1 MNQLGL
7 NSKLMIP
14 NLGEIILHLVFS
26 ISTLWSLGVVLELR
40 ITFITTIVLV
50 VFSGVLVIG
59 IYHLLIGRFE
69 IEYFRRVTAVL
80 CSLFGTFVWN
90 LGWLCGLIGGVN
102 NYWAAVTMLGWI
114 NVVFVFSLKKSGA
127 YDLSFLEIESLT
139 DASLP
144 SVMFI
149 GNGWTLQASAFP
161 FSGVEV
167 V

>member
-1 MNQLGL
+1 M
-7 NSKLMIP
+7 
-14 NLGEIILHLVFS
+14 
-26 ISTLWSLGVVLELR
+26 
-40 ITFITTIVLV
+40 
-50 VFSGVLVIG
+50 
-59 IYHLLIGRFE
+59 
-69 IEYFRRVTAVL
+69 
-80 CSLFGTFVWN
+80 
-90 LGWLCGLIGGVN
+90 IGGVN

-114 NVVFVFSLKKSGA
+114 NVVFVFSSKKSGA